1 MSRNR
6 SVETYDP
13 AIRPVCL
20 CTNWWLHLKAS
31 SKELERFAVAKMPP
45 TPPRRRAGGAA
56 LAALIL
62 ACEVAV
68 ARGLAP
74 AWPRSEP
81 APATS
86 AAVRAKMFVACFRRL
101 CPGARELA
109 NARKGSPP
117 VSPRDQRP
125 RAPLDMPPRAI
136 PAR

>member
-6 SVETYDP
+6 SVWKPGGP

-86 AAVRAKMFVACFRRL
+86 AAVRAKCLWRVSA
-101 CPGARELA
+101 GSARGL
-109 NARKGSPP
+109 GS
-117 VSPRDQRP
+117 
-125 RAPLDMPPRAI
+125 
-136 PAR
+136 